1 MSPREAALPPAKGKL
16 MAQRRLKWL
25 ACVVAVWGIVIFYK
39 LISLQVLHHQDYV
52 RLARAR
58 QERDKEIPAPRG
70 AILDRNGQMLAM
82 STPAVSVFVNP
93 MKVPDLGIAAQIL
106 AAELH
111 MDRMELYG
119 AMRQAY
125 QNHRGFLWIKRKV
138 EWDEAQHLRNLD
150 LDWINMQRESQRHYP
165 NGALAAHLVGGVD
178 FEEKGNAGIEKA
190 LDDVLRGQPGQMRLL
205 TDVKRR
211 GIDSQ
216 LESEPRPGT
225 SITLTLDSRLQF
237 VAERELAAAVQAKN
251 AVSGSLVVMN
261 PQTGDI
267 LALASYPTYDP
278 NVPPLKVSAV
288 NRQNHAVS
296 VPFEPGSV
304 FKVITLSAALET
316 TNLRPDS
323 PIDCH
328 GGVLKLPGRVI
339 HDSHLG
345 YGILPMEAVLA
356 HSSNIGAI
364 QVGFRVGQQN
374 MYDYVRKFGFG
385 QKTGIQLPG
394 ESGGKLRTLK
404 RWGTTSLASIA
415 MGQEVSVTTV
425 QLAQAG
431 SVVANGGLL
440 VRPRLVLK
448 KGGVTVPP
456 VPAVRVIKPDT
467 AITMRQMMEG
477 VVLHGTGTNARL
489 QGYSV
494 GGKTGTAQIFDSV
507 SHHYTHTYNGS
518 FMGMAP
524 ITNPQIVVVV
534 TINGTRGN
542 SGFGSQAAGPTF
554 KAVATEAL
562 RVLEVPKDV
571 PEETET
577 PTLVAGNMSDLADPD
592 TESGQP
598 NILEDGEEEAAPV
611 LQAFVGPRQETAPA
625 TAAPAFVGP
634 RQETA
639 PAAPKVVLP
648 TVPNFVGKSMRVV
661 LAEAA
666 AKGITVAPRGS
677 GIARGQNPPAGSIL
691 HGGERIRVQFSR

>member
-1 MSPREAALPPAKGKL
+1 M
-16 MAQRRLKWL
+16 
-25 ACVVAVWGIVIFYK
+25 
-39 LISLQVLHHQDYV
+39 
-52 RLARAR
+52 ARAR
-58 QERDKEIPAPRG
+58 QEREKEIPAPRG
-70 AILDRNGQMLAM
+70 AIFDRNGQVLAM

-111 MDRMELYG
+111 LDRVELYG
-119 AMRQAY
+119 AMQQAY
-125 QNHRGFLWIKRKV
+125 QSHRGFLWIKRKV

-178 FEEKGNAGIEKA
+178 FEEKGNAGVEKA
-190 LDDVLRGQPGQMRLL
+190 LDDVLRGQPGQLRLL

-216 LESEPRPGT
+216 LESEPRPG
-225 SITLTLDSRLQF
+225 IPVTLTIDSRVQF

-261 PQTGDI
+261 PHTGDI

-278 NVPPLKVSAV
+278 NIPPQQVSAV
-288 NRQNHAVS
+288 DRQNHAIS

-316 TNLRPDS
+316 TTLRPES

-345 YGILPMEAVLA
+345 LGVLPMEMVLA
-356 HSSNIGAI
+356 KSSNIGAI
-364 QVGFRVGQQN
+364 MVGMRVGQQN
-374 MYDYVRKFGFG
+374 FYDYTRRFGFG

-394 ESGGKLRTLK
+394 ESGGKLRKLS
-404 RWGTTSLASIA
+404 RWGTTSLASLS
-415 MGQEVSVTTV
+415 MGQEISVTTV

-448 KGGVTVPP
+448 KGGETVPP
-456 VPAVRVIKPDT
+456 IPAVRVIKPET

-518 FMGMAP
+518 FLGMAP
-524 ITNPQIVVVV
+524 LTNPQIVVVV

-571 PEETET
+571 PDELPE
-577 PTLVAGNMSDLADPD
+577 PTLVAADMGDLADPD
-592 TESGQP
+592 GDSELP
-598 NILEDGEEEAAPV
+598 NILEEGDEDGAPV
-611 LQAFVGPRQETAPA
+611 AQS
-625 TAAPAFVGP
+625 FVGP

-639 PAAPKVVLP
+639 PAAPKVALQ

-666 AKGITVAPRGS
+666 SKGIMVAPKGS
-677 GIARGQNPPAGSIL
+677 GIARAQIPPPGTVL
-691 HGGERIRVQFSR
+691 HEGERIRVQFSR

>member
-1 MSPREAALPPAKGKL
+1 MAPREPALPAAKGKL
-16 MAQRRLKWL
+16 MVERRLKWL
-25 ACVVAVWGIVIFYK
+25 AWIVAVWGVVIFYK
-39 LISLQVLHHQDYV
+39 LISLQVVHHQEYV
-52 RLARAR
+52 RMARAR

-70 AILDRNGQMLAM
+70 AILDRNRQVLAM

-190 LDDVLRGQPGQMRLL
+190 LDDVLRGRAGELRLL

-216 LESEPRPGT
+216 LETEPRPGT
-225 SITLTLDSRLQF
+225 PITLTIDERVQF
-237 VAERELAAAVQAKN
+237 VAERELAAAVLSHN

-261 PQTGDI
+261 PHTGDI
-267 LALASYPTYDP
+267 IALASYPTYDP
-278 NVPPLKVSAV
+278 NLPPQKGAMSH
-288 NRQNHAVS
+288 RQNHAVS

-316 TNLRPDS
+316 TNLRPES

-339 HDSHLG
+339 HDSHAGLG
-345 YGILPMEAVLA
+345 VIPMETVLA
-356 HSSNIGAI
+356 KSSNIGAI
-364 QVGFRVGQQN
+364 QVGMRVGQQN

-385 QKTGIQLPG
+385 QKTGITLPG
-394 ESGGKLRTLK
+394 ESGGKVRKLK
-404 RWGTTSLASIA
+404 GWGTTSLASIS

-440 VRPRLVLK
+440 VHPRLVLK
-448 KGGVTVPP
+448 KGGQTVPP
-456 VPAVRVIKPDT
+456 APPVRVVKPET

-477 VVLHGTGTNARL
+477 VVLHGTGTGARL
-489 QGYSV
+489 VGYSV
-494 GGKTGTAQIFDSV
+494 GGKTGSAQIFDFATK
-507 SHHYTHTYNGS
+507 HYT
-518 FMGMAP
+518 
-524 ITNPQIVVVV
+524 
-534 TINGTRGN
+534 
-542 SGFGSQAAGPTF
+542 
-554 KAVATEAL
+554 
-562 RVLEVPKDV
+562 
-571 PEETET
+571 
-577 PTLVAGNMSDLADPD
+577 
-592 TESGQP
+592 
-598 NILEDGEEEAAPV
+598 
-611 LQAFVGPRQETAPA
+611 
-625 TAAPAFVGP
+625 
-634 RQETA
+634 
-639 PAAPKVVLP
+639 
-648 TVPNFVGKSMRVV
+648 
-661 LAEAA
+661 
-666 AKGITVAPRGS
+666 
-677 GIARGQNPPAGSIL
+677 
-691 HGGERIRVQFSR
+691 